1 MALIKTFTEWKLS
14 RDENKALEKK
24 KEAKQKYTSAISEL
38 LKEFEV
44 EAVHELPSEKRKD
57 FFEKLDSMLGENQQ
71 IREAYELAYDTE
83 FTGTVINESTIIE
96 ENKLLKQDKLSSEEY
111 QKAKKLKGFNPDNY
125 TFDGDQS
132 LYVKKANEAEDV
144 DTKVAKDV
152 IKKTGKNPETDD
164 IKKDKKAT
172 DADEKVAKTVTE
184 EKEKKECPKCEGEGC
199 DHCDGKGYHMV
210 GESKDKDLQ
219 RDVVL
224 FVINNE
230 PAYKAAIAAGK
241 KGKMESKVPS
251 FFEMYKKENGVN
263 SVKIDKDDIKKI
275 AAELMVRLEEEIN
288 ESNIDTS
295 DWDKDTEADFQFWM
309 AGDDVSKNKDGSYST
324 QDAQWKNKLKNL
336 DALKDYYA
344 REFLE
349 SNSDSEL
356 VDIFLKAELNENVS
370 ESNRNVLR
378 NILLTFESVKS
389 ITDVLVDT
397 DGTAEII
404 LANEV
409 SLTLENSNDNF
420 WLSNEEGENVVAT
433 NEGSEFL
440 KELYTLFG
448 KVLIMNE
455 AEIKP
460 NPKMSPASKKIYN
473 AVSKAIKAPEFDEG
487 DKKSDDKQKHSG
499 AKKSEKDLIGEG
511 KYEESKDEEI
521 SEMYKGLKE
530 TEKYKGMEESAVKNV
545 AEMMYE
551 MKYGMMEA
559 GVEDV
564 KEMYESSCNEG
575 KYGESKMEGYVD
587 VKEKE
592 DIDEGKEEKQYEVS
606 GHIDVDGDGK
616 ADLDASE
623 MKHDKIAEKIV
634 EMMKKSESTEE
645 VTAESLIKDFQSG
658 NMTLEEF
665 QTAIADLKESE
676 ENVTFEAVEIT
687 DEYLAEGKLD
697 KMMKDAKQ
705 IENNVKA
712 LKKKIKKDDSENV
725 KSQLAAEEEKLRR
738 VAAAIRDAREKANE
752 STEINEEEI
761 SNEKEFREYGM
772 TILKKAFGD
781 EFEESRAKAVID
793 GLIKKY
799 GSKGDWG
806 AAVGA
811 LQSGLD

>member
-164 IKKDKKAT
+164 IKKDKKAA

-275 AAELMVRLEEEIN
+275 AAELMVQLEEEIN

-295 DWDKDTEADFQFWM
+295 DWD
-309 AGDDVSKNKDGSYST
+309 
-324 QDAQWKNKLKNL
+324 L

-752 STEINEEEI
+752 STEINEEKI